1 MQASSNATTIPG
13 LKRQVTTHLLG
24 AKGLYQI
31 LNSRDWA
38 NGDDATA
45 AIPLSEAEAAGRLI
59 DELIRDDH
67 FVSLSVAAYIRA
79 LLERYRFSLVA
90 EGCSFQVREVD
101 AVLAQIEAGYRLLG

>member
-1 MQASSNATTIPG
+1 MQANNNAAAIPG

-45 AIPLSEAEAAGRLI
+45 AIPFSEAEAAGRLV

-67 FVSLSVAAYIRA
+67 FVSLSVAADVRS

-101 AVLAQIEAGYRLLG
+101 ALLAKIEARYRG